1 MELVINSADK
11 KMIIASTIG
20 SGFELFD
27 FLSFVFLSS
36 IIAKIFFP
44 PHMQSFAIFF
54 TYLTITISYLFRPIG
69 GLILAHIG
77 DKYGR
82 KFSFTFSILL
92 MSIPSFVISIL
103 PTFATIGY
111 LATALIIIARIFQ
124 GFSLGGEVPG
134 SVTYIAEKFRNK
146 NYYFYCAWL
155 TFGANFGLAI
165 GSQFIHFLNE
175 NTTPAFM
182 LSIGWRIPFLIGGLL
197 TIIGFYIRYH
207 LSETNEFKELQ
218 NNKKISNIPLITL
231 LKEYK
236 TQIFCAFF
244 LCFVV
249 SLNTSIF
256 HIFLPNLLTSYYK
269 LSINNTTNMSVIGAL
284 VMAVFSLMF
293 AFIVRFMIVIS
304 VLRISLCG
312 LIFVLLITYL
322 NINQING
329 SLQYN
334 LFSLYFIVIII
345 SITLAG
351 VNGLFF
357 GILASLFP
365 TKVRYTGISFS
376 YNLAYIIGAGLTP
389 LWTSLII
396 EKTNSYNSII
406 AVCLFVA
413 VLTLLSTIQLN
424 KLLQKTNELVQH

>member
-1 MELVINSADK
+1 MINSADK
-11 KMIIASTIG
+11 KMIIASAIG

-44 PHMQSFAIFF
+44 PEIQSFAIVF

-103 PTFATIGY
+103 PTFHSIGY
-111 LATALIIIARIFQ
+111 FATALIIIARIFQ

-134 SVTYIAEKFRNK
+134 SITYIAEKFKNK

-165 GSQFIHFLNE
+165 GSQFIHILNE
-175 NTTPAFM
+175 NTSPEFM
-182 LSIGWRIPFLIGGLL
+182 LSIGWRIPFFVGGFL
-197 TIIGFYIRYH
+197 TILGFYIRYS
-207 LSETNEFKELQ
+207 LSETKEFKDLQ
-218 NNKKISNIPLITL
+218 HNKKISKIPLLTL

-236 TQIFCAFF
+236 QQVVCAFF
-244 LCFVV
+244 LCVIV
-249 SLNTSIF
+249 SLTTSIF
-256 HIFLPNLLTSYYK
+256 HVFLPNLFTNYYK

-284 VMAVFSLMF
+284 VMAVFSLLF

-312 LIFVLLITYL
+312 LIFVLIITYS
-322 NINQING
+322 NITQIND

-345 SITLAG
+345 SITLTG

-365 TKVRYTGISFS
+365 TKVRFTGISFS

-396 EKTNSYNSII
+396 EKTNGYSYII
-406 AVCLFVA
+406 AVCLVVA
-413 VLTLLSTIQLN
+413 AMSLISTIPLN
-424 KLLQKTNELVQH
+424 KLMLKSNELLQD